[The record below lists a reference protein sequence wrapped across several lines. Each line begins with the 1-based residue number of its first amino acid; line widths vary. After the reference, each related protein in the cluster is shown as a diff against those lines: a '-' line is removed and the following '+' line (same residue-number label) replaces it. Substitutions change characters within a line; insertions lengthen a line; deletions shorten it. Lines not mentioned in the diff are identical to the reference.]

1 MDRNFAFYKSRKNV
15 ITILFILAL
24 VAMRNRVGK
33 ARYNCVLIGD
43 KCGPG
48 LNSCCAQLICGPKN
62 ICMEDP
68 YHNCKLTGEKCGFIF
83 GKCCIGAGKCSG
95 RVLRSRCH

>member
-1 MDRNFAFYKSRKNV
+1 
-15 ITILFILAL
+15 
-24 VAMRNRVGK
+24 MRNRVGK

-62 ICMEDP
+62 ICMEGMWQD
-68 YHNCKLTGEKCGFIF
+68 FRI
-83 GKCCIGAGKCSG
+83 IS
-95 RVLRSRCH
+95 